1 MATSSIVYYSTLLN
15 LTSLLCRVGRC
26 VVIIGMY
33 FRLLFVIL
41 LARSDKIGML
51 ANHGV
56 YLLGWCHVASDLGL
70 DSPRAIVR
78 DVWAISHF
86 AASELSGGAPI

>member
-1 MATSSIVYYSTLLN
+1 MATRGIVHYFTLLN

-26 VVIIGMY
+26 VVSIGMH
-33 FRLLFVIL
+33 FRLLFIIL
-41 LARSDKIGML
+41 LARSYEIGRL
-51 ANHGV
+51 ANHRV

-86 AASELSGGAPI
+86 AAPELRGCAPI